1 MNQILVTEK
10 LYITPELKRK
20 KKTYQASFFLSIF
33 TMIVLS
39 CAYIY
44 AEYDKNKTEDLSQDI
59 LEQVIA
65 GEMETSQEANL
76 ENAKGNV
83 DETIITD
90 RENALIVAMT
100 RDQIVEEEIAAN
112 ENEQVQNEQKEQNQT
127 LAQNSENNMLAEGKY
142 KDSKGNTYSIVGIV
156 KIPTINVEYP
166 IIAETTDKLL
176 KVSVCKFWGPNPNEV
191 GNLCIVGHNYK
202 NSKFFSKVP
211 KLSIGDI
218 VEITDL
224 SGRTLKYKAY
234 DIYTVDPSDT
244 RCTSQLTQGKKEVT
258 LITCTNDTKQRVVVK
273 CAEVI

>member
-10 LYITPELKRK
+10 LYITPELKK
-20 KKTYQASFFLSIF
+20 KKKVYKVSFFLSIF
-33 TMIVLS
+33 AMIVLS

-65 GEMETSQEANL
+65 GEMIEEDTTVAP
-76 ENAKGNV
+76 V
-83 DETIITD
+83 
-90 RENALIVAMT
+90 ENALVVLMT
-100 RDQIVEEEIAAN
+100 QEQIVEENIS
-112 ENEQVQNEQKEQNQT
+112 QNEALQEEDKNVIT
-127 LAQNSENNMLAEGKY
+127 SGKY
-142 KDSKGNTYSIVGIV
+142 NDSKGNEYSIIGVV
-156 KIPTINVEYP
+156 NIPKINVKYP
-166 IIAETTDKLL
+166 IIAETTDALL
-176 KVSVCKFWGPNPNEV
+176 KVSVCKFWGSNPNEV

-211 KLSIGDI
+211 ALTVGDV

-224 SGRTLKYKAY
+224 LGKTVKYEAY

-258 LITCTNDTKQRVVVK
+258 LITCTNDTKQRVIVK
-273 CAEVI
+273 CTEII